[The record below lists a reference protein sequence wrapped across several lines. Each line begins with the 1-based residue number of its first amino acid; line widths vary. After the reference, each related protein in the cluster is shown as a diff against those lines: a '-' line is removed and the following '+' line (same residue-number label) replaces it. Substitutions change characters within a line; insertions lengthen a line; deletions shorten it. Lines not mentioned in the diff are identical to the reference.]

1 MYRLF
6 RFCLFCTLIVSTA
19 SYATTLSGI
28 VSDSSSGTKLA
39 NAIVSLRSTTGG
51 TLFRDT
57 TDATGAYSIANV
69 VTPGALT
76 LRATAS
82 GYVQKNTGITVDT
95 SQASLATDFQ
105 LVKIDTASVT
115 GKVTDSATGAP
126 ITGAIV
132 SLGNG
137 FSRDTTKS
145 DGIYIFAKVA
155 SGSYSVSVTAA
166 TYVSKSVAFAVSGT
180 APITANV
187 PLVQISY
194 AKISGAITDSATPA
208 TLIQGAIVSLRNGNA
223 TIKTD
228 TTKADGLYSFDSVA
242 TGAYTVRAS
251 AAHYVTKTVNDSVK
265 SSAPITSNIAL
276 AGIIYATITGTVT
289 DSATP
294 ATLIQGAI
302 VSLRNGNATI
312 KIDTTKA
319 DGLYSFDSVAAGGY
333 TVQASAAHYVTKT
346 VTDSVK
352 TTATVTS
359 NIALAGIIY
368 STISGTVTDSATPAT
383 LIQGAIVSLRNGNA
397 TVKIDTTKADGKYSF
412 DSVAVGAYTVRASAT
427 HYITKTVTDSVR
439 TSAPVTSTIALAG
452 IIYSAVSGTIA
463 DSVTPAT
470 LIQGAIVSLRNGN
483 ATVKI
488 DTTKADGKY
497 SFDSVATGAYTVAA
511 TAAGYVAKTES
522 ASVPSATPVTVDF
535 ALVKQ
540 QYGSLSGVVKDS
552 ASGSALKGAVVSLRN
567 GYSTIKIDTT
577 GTDGKYAFDSIPI
590 GFYTVRATD
599 SSYTTKNVTDSVKV
613 NVAGAID
620 FLLAHPV
627 DKVLVSKSAMSPE
640 KSFTVSSVGVISFG
654 GGAEAGVIKV
664 FALNGKLLYRHAV
677 NRFTTSIAL
686 PRNLNIQGN
695 TLVVRFSGNNFS
707 NQKKVILP

>member
-1 MYRLF
+1 MHRF
-6 RFCLFCTLIVSTA
+6 IRFCLLGALIA
-19 SYATTLSGI
+19 SAMSNATTLSGT
-28 VSDSSSGTKLA
+28 VSDSVSGTKLA
-39 NAIVSLRSTTGG
+39 NAIVSLRATTGG

-69 VTPGALT
+69 LTPGALT
-76 LRATAS
+76 LRATAA
-82 GYVQKNTGITVDT
+82 GYVQKNTDITIDT
-95 SQASLATDFQ
+95 SVATLATDFQ
-105 LVKIDTASVT
+105 LIKIDTASVT
-115 GKVTDSATGAP
+115 GTITDSVAGTP
-126 ITGAIV
+126 ISGAIV

-137 FSRDTTKS
+137 FPRDTTKS
-145 DGIYIFAKVA
+145 DGIYTFAKVA

-166 TYVSKSVAFAVSGT
+166 TYVSKSVAVAVSGT

-194 AKISGAITDSATPA
+194 ATISGAIADSATPA
-208 TLIQGAIVSLRNGNA
+208 TLIQGAIVSLRSGNT

-228 TTKADGLYSFDSVA
+228 TTKADGLYRFDSVA

-251 AAHYVTKTVNDSVK
+251 AAHYVVKTVNDTVK

-276 AGIIYATITGTVT
+276 AGIIYATISGSVT

-302 VSLRNGNATI
+302 VSLHSGNTTL
-312 KIDTTKA
+312 KTDTTKA

-368 STISGTVTDSATPAT
+368 STISGAVTDSATPAT
-383 LIQGAIVSLRNGNA
+383 LILGAIVSLRSGN
-397 TVKIDTTKADGKYSF
+397 TTLKTDTTKADGLYSF
-412 DSVAVGAYTVRASAT
+412 DSVAAGAYTVRASAA
-427 HYITKTVTDSVR
+427 HYVTKTVTDSVKS
-439 TSAPVTSTIALAG
+439 SASVTSNIALAG

-483 ATVKI
+483 ATVKT

-497 SFDSVATGAYTVAA
+497 SFDSVATGTYTVVTA
-511 TAAGYVAKTES
+511 AAGYVAKTES
-522 ASVPSATPVTVDF
+522 APVPSATPVTVDF

-540 QYGSLSGVVKDS
+540 SYGSLSGLVKDS
-552 ASGSALKGAVVSLRN
+552 VSGTALKGAIIALRS
-567 GYSTIKIDTT
+567 GFTTIKTDTT
-577 GTDGKYAFDSIPI
+577 GADGAYSFDSIPI
-590 GFYTVRATD
+590 GVYTVRATD

-613 NVAGAID
+613 NVAGTID
-620 FLLAHPV
+620 FLLVHPV
-627 DKVLVSKSAMSPE
+627 DKVLVSKSAMSPQ
-640 KSFTVSSVGVISFG
+640 KSFSLSSSGMISFG
-654 GGAEAGVIKV
+654 NGAEAGLIKV
-664 FALNGKLLYRHAV
+664 YALNGKLLYKHAV
-677 NRFTTSIAL
+677 NRSETSLAL
-686 PRNLNIQGN
+686 PENLIIRGN
-695 TLVVRFSGNNFS
+695 AVIVKFSGTDFS
-707 NQKKVILP
+707 SQKKMVLP